1 MLAELPPRGTHCTG
15 REEEEEEEK
24 EEESLFKAD
33 AVREIW
39 DQLVPIVLSRCPLHL
54 VHLMTYVLYNVWRL

>member
-1 MLAELPPRGTHCTG
+1 MG
-15 REEEEEEEK
+15 EEEK

>member
-15 REEEEEEEK
+15 REEEEEEK

-39 DQLVPIVLSRCPLHL
+39 DQLVLSFYLDAPCTLC
-54 VHLMTYVLYNVWRL
+54 T

>member
-15 REEEEEEEK
+15 REEEEEEK

-33 AVREIW
+33 AVNEAEVS
-39 DQLVPIVLSRCPLHL
+39 LTS
-54 VHLMTYVLYNVWRL
+54 NK